1 MSMQYTGARKMQ
13 TPTPTASGIAM
24 RFADFSTLGE
34 ALDYAATGDSG
45 VNFYSARKGLE
56 VVLPYK
62 ELQIRARD
70 LATKLLGSGL
80 KPGDRVAMVAESD
93 ADFVIMFFACQYS
106 GLLPA
111 PLPLPVAFGGKDGY
125 IEHIRRIALVCGA
138 NAIFC
143 PDDLSD
149 WIEQSAQTLDL
160 VWSGSVTK
168 FLDTHS
174 IASELPKIDPDGL
187 SYLQFSSGTTRFPLG
202 VEISHRAFM
211 ANARSIA
218 LYGLEIHKGDRTCSW
233 LPFYHDMGLV
243 GFLLTPLV
251 TQMSNDILP
260 TRDFARR
267 PLVWL
272 KMISDNRSSLSFSPS
287 FGYDLC
293 ARRAAKANLDHLDLS
308 CWRGAG
314 IGGDMIRVAVLDSFV
329 ERFAKTGFSG
339 NSLMPS
345 YGMAETTLAI
355 SFAPLGQGVVYDTVD
370 LNLLDQEKKAV
381 IVDRNSNI
389 ASREFVLCGSVLP
402 EHQLEVRDEA
412 GKVLGEAEVGRIFVA
427 GPSLMTKYFGNEG
440 ETSCVLAKTGWLD
453 TGDLG
458 YLRNN
463 QIVIT
468 GRAKDLI
475 LVNGRNVWPQDLEWS
490 AETGVDGLRSGDVAA
505 FSIDTDDHEEV
516 ILLVQV
522 RISDRQRREDL
533 LRGIEGLVNAQCG
546 LTTQVIGVPPHSL
559 PQTSSGKL
567 SRSKARKMYL
577 DGTFEELRR
586 KKEAALN

>member
-1 MSMQYTGARKMQ
+1 MQS
-13 TPTPTASGIAM
+13 PTPTASGIAM

-34 ALDYAATGDSG
+34 ALDYAATGNSG
-45 VNFYSARKGLE
+45 INFYSARKGLE
-56 VVLPYK
+56 VVLPYQ
-62 ELQIRARD
+62 ELQKRARD
-70 LATKLLGSGL
+70 LAAKLLGSGL

-143 PDDLSD
+143 PDGLSD

-160 VWSGSVTK
+160 VWSGSLTK
-168 FLDTHS
+168 FLETHE
-174 IASELPKIDPDGL
+174 IVSELPEIDPNGL

-202 VEISHRAFM
+202 VEISHKAFM
-211 ANARSIA
+211 ANARSIV
-218 LYGLEIHKGDRTCSW
+218 LHGLQLNESDRTCSW

-251 TQMSNDILP
+251 TQLSNDILP

-272 KMISDNRSSLSFSPS
+272 KMISDNRASISFSPS

-314 IGGDMIRVAVLDSFV
+314 IGGDMIRVAVLDSFT
-329 ERFAKTGFSG
+329 ERFAKAGFSG

-370 LNLLDQEKKAV
+370 LNLLDKAKKAV
-381 IVDRNSNI
+381 AVEKNDGI
-389 ASREFVLCGSVLP
+389 ASREFVLCGPVLP
-402 EHQLEVRDEA
+402 EHKLEVRDEA

-427 GPSLMTKYFGNEG
+427 GPSLMTKYFRNEG
-440 ETSCVLAKTGWLD
+440 ETSCVLAEDGWLD

-490 AETGVDGLRSGDVAA
+490 AENGVDGLRSGDVAA
-505 FSIDTDDHEEV
+505 FSIDIDDHEEV
-516 ILLVQV
+516 ILLVQI
-522 RISDRQRREDL
+522 RISDQQRRDDL
-533 LRGIEGLVNAQCG
+533 LRGIEGLVNAQYG
-546 LTTQVIGVPPHSL
+546 LTTQVVGVPPHSL